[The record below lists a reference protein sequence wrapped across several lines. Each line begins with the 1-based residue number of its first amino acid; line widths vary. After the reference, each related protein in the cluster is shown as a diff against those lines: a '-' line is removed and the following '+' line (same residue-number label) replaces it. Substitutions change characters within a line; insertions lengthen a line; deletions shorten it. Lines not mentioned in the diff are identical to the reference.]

1 MDARIMKIARHR
13 MGTDG
18 QGVSTLVAF
27 WGCPLHCR
35 YCINNFCHDP
45 EYPYKKMN
53 SEEVVQRLLLDEIY
67 YRMTGGGIVF
77 GGGEPLLNSAFIREV
92 AGFLEEDIP
101 IRVETSLNV
110 PWEAVESLFDIVD
123 EWIID
128 IKDMNPEIYYRYT
141 GVDNRQVVDN
151 CRRLS
156 EKIGSSGADPK
167 RYIVFRIPLIP
178 EFNSQEDVTRS
189 VSQLQAFGGIDL
201 FEYKTK
207 ASYDKLLDEQ

>member
-35 YCINNFCHDP
+35 YCINDFCHDP
-45 EYPYKKMN
+45 EYPYEKMN
-53 SEEVVQRLLLDEIY
+53 SEEVVQRLMIDEIY

-92 AGFLEEDIP
+92 AGLLEEDIP

-110 PWEAVESLFDIVD
+110 PWEAVEILFDIVD

-128 IKDMNPEIYYRYT
+128 IKDMNPEIYHRYT
-141 GVDNRQVVDN
+141 GMDNRKVVDN

-167 RYIVFRIPLIP
+167 RYIVFRIPTIP
-178 EFNSQEDVTRS
+178 EFNMQEDVIKS
-189 VSQLQAFGGIDL
+189 VAHLREIGNVEVFHYQGKGISGAFAN
-201 FEYKTK
+201 E
-207 ASYDKLLDEQ
+207 

>member
-1 MDARIMKIARHR
+1 MRFEGI
-13 MGTDG
+13 
-18 QGVSTLVAF
+18 
-27 WGCPLHCR
+27 CR
-35 YCINNFCHDP
+35 
-45 EYPYKKMN
+45 
-53 SEEVVQRLLLDEIY
+53 
-67 YRMTGGGIVF
+67 
-77 GGGEPLLNSAFIREV
+77 GELK
-92 AGFLEEDIP
+92 EDIP

-110 PWEAVESLFDIVD
+110 PWEAAEILFDIVD

-128 IKDMNPEIYYRYT
+128 IKDMNPEIYHRYT
-141 GVDNRQVVDN
+141 GMDNRKVVDN